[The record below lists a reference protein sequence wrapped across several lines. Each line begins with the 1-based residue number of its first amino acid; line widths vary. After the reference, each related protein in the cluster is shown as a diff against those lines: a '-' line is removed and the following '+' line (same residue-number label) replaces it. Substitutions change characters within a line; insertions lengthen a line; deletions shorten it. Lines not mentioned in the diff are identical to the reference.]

1 MPGRNRGFAFVDYLN
16 HACAEHGRRNLS
28 RPHFRLLSNTPTIS
42 WADPRPEPDQ
52 AALDKV
58 GMGVMI
64 ESDVVTKL

>member
-42 WADPRPEPDQ
+42 WADPRPEPDHWTRWG
-52 AALDKV
+52 V
-58 GMGVMI
+58 GGGDGDPD
-64 ESDVVTKL
+64 ER